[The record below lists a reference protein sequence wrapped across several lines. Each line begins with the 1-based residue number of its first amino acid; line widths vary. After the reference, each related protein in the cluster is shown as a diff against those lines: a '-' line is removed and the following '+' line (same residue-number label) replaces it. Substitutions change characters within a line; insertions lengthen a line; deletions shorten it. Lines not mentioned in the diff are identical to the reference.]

1 MIFKHLFKTILTVK
15 VMKKYMNLQ
24 VEKERI
30 FTMSDWFIQ
39 GLVAVVLAFLLVVV
53 SSGKG
58 FGQVSQLETDKGIA
72 ASIAPYNADVR
83 LAILQASQYP
93 QILTQMKQTQA
104 NSEVAFQNMISDF
117 RQKKQGWF
125 YTLTRYPDLTHKL
138 ATLPDGQD
146 KDNIYRFLP
155 NQDPDLQE
163 AAWKLYKHEKEDLVA
178 VDNLNVAAQQEF
190 NKSIDGLDND
200 TKASFNKLG
209 KLPDVLTLLT
219 NNIDLTTKLGG
230 QYKDNPTAL
239 NTTLTAL
246 HDSLNVQNQYEIAA
260 FKKQLAD
267 NPQAQQ
273 EMSQAAQDYA
283 KANGFNLPTQQGYN
297 GNNNGYNNSNYYN
310 NPYSYW
316 FGYPSWYGSPLW
328 YPNSFGYNSGFYY
341 GGGLGIGFGMY
352 GFPSYGFSNWFF
364 NGGYYNR
371 YPRLYNTF
379 GNYYRTN
386 IGQGRVMGSVNSG
399 FMGIANNHFNPNGG
413 ARMNYM
419 NSANGYTRPAGQNY
433 QGNGNTTHSNANSY
447 HAQSWGGNS
456 GGYGGGGR
464 GFGGGG
470 GGRGGGR
477 H

>member
-1 MIFKHLFKTILTVK
+1 
-15 VMKKYMNLQ
+15 MNWQ

-30 FTMSDWFIQ
+30 FATGGWFIQ
-39 GLVAVVLAFLLVVV
+39 VMVTVVLAFVLIVT
-53 SSGKG
+53 SSRKG
-58 FGQVSQLETDKGIA
+58 FGQSGQFETDKGIA
-72 ASIAPYNADVR
+72 ASIAPYDSPVR
-83 LAILQASQYP
+83 QAILQASQYP
-93 QILTQMKQTQA
+93 QILTQMKQIQG

-138 ATLPDGQD
+138 ATLPDGQE
-146 KDNIYRFLP
+146 KDNLYRLLP
-155 NQDPDLQE
+155 SQDPDLQE
-163 AAWKLYKHEKEDLVA
+163 AAWKLYKHEKDDLVA
-178 VDNLNVAAQQEF
+178 VDNLNQNAQKEF
-190 NKSIDGLDND
+190 NTSIQGLDAS
-200 TKASFNKLG
+200 TQASFQKLAG
-209 KLPDVLTLLT
+209 LPDVLTLLT

-230 QYKDNPTAL
+230 QFKADPTTL
-239 NTTLTAL
+239 NTQLAAL

-273 EMSQAAQDYA
+273 ELSQAAQDYA
-283 KANGFNLPTQQGYN
+283 KANGYNLPNQQSYN
-297 GNNNGYNNSNYYN
+297 GNNGNNNNGYYNNNNYYN

-328 YPNSFGYNSGFYY
+328 YPNSFGYNSGFYM
-341 GGGLGIGFGMY
+341 GLGGFGMY

-379 GNYYRTN
+379 GNYYHNN
-386 IGQGRVMGSVNSG
+386 IGERRVIGSVNSG
-399 FMGIANNHFNPNGG
+399 FMGVANNHFNQNGG
-413 ARMNYM
+413 TRLNYM
-419 NSANGYTRPAGQNY
+419 NSANNYSRPAGQSY
-433 QGNGNTTHSNANSY
+433 QGNGNTTHVNANSY
-447 HAQSWGGNS
+447 HTQSWGGNVGGFS
-456 GGYGGGGR
+456 GGSR

-470 GGRGGGR
+470 GGGHGGGSR